1 MNLTNTITK
10 IDENNID
17 VEFDFGDFSLETDG
31 NIHVIFSNSDISTPI
46 YILKVILQL
55 EKYSLLFKI
64 EVNNRLKRLI
74 CGFRSIR
81 RVWKGRVNC

>member
-10 IDENNID
+10 IDENNTD

-46 YILKVILQL
+46 YILKVISQL
-55 EKYSLLFKI
+55 ENCSLLFKM